1 MFFTLMRAG
10 CRVGGAV
17 ESRGLPWMRG
27 LWLFSVVGSH
37 RLGCSGEAVWAQPVK
52 EEGLG
57 HKANDCP
64 QLTRLLG
71 AGGEMVN

>member
-1 MFFTLMRAG
+1 
-10 CRVGGAV
+10 
-17 ESRGLPWMRG
+17 MRG

-37 RLGCSGEAVWAQPVK
+37 RLSCSGEAVWAQPVK

-57 HKANDCP
+57 HEANDCP